1 VLRVFQTRDHLSIMG
16 GITRRGQLF
25 TLTRDEALTGVE
37 SVRFIKHL
45 QYWLGPR
52 LLAIWDGAP
61 IHRGEEVQRFLA
73 DGGAKSVHL
82 EQLPG
87 YAPDLNPTEGVWE
100 LLKDV
105 EMGNLCCSDFS
116 HLHHELILAIR
127 RLRRKP
133 HLIQACFPG
142 AGLAL

>member
-1 VLRVFQTRDHLSIMG
+1 MLRVFQTHDHFSMMG
-16 GITRRGQLF
+16 GITLSGQLF
-25 TLTRDEALTGVE
+25 TLIRDEALTGVE
-37 SVRFIKHL
+37 SVRFIKQL

-61 IHRGEEVQRFLA
+61 IHRGEDVKTFLA
-73 DGGAKSVHL
+73 DGGTKSVHL
-82 EQLPG
+82 ERLPG
-87 YAPDLNPTEGVWE
+87 YAPDLNPTEGIWE

-105 EMGNLCCSDFS
+105 EMRNLCCSDFS
-116 HLHHELILAIR
+116 HLHHELILAVL

-142 AGLAL
+142 AGLPL

>member
-1 VLRVFQTRDHLSIMG
+1 VLRVFQTRDHLSLMG
-16 GITRRGQLF
+16 GITLNGGLF
-25 TLTRDEALTGVE
+25 TLIRDEALTSVE
-37 SVRFIKHL
+37 SVRFIRHL

-52 LLAIWDGAP
+52 LLAIWDGSP
-61 IHRGEEVQRFLA
+61 IHRGEEVKQYLA

-105 EMGNLCCSDFS
+105 EMRNLCCSDFS
-116 HLHHELILAIR
+116 HLHHELILAIL

>member
-1 VLRVFQTRDHLSIMG
+1 MMG
-16 GITRRGQLF
+16 GITLSGRLL
-25 TLTRDEALTGVE
+25 TLIRDEALTGVE

-52 LLAIWDGAP
+52 LLAIWDGSP
-61 IHRGEEVQRFLA
+61 IHRGEEVQMFLA

-82 EQLPG
+82 ERMPG
-87 YAPDLNPTEGVWE
+87 YAPDLNPTEGVWG
-100 LLKDV
+100 LLKEV
-105 EMGNLCCSDFS
+105 EMRNLCCTDFG
-116 HLHHELILAIR
+116 HLQHELILAIL

-133 HLIQACFPG
+133 QLLQACFPG